1 MTEPNNRLGAAERFL
16 TQIGSDKAKPLG
28 LGARSILL
36 QSATDALGQVALSE
50 ALDIQPRSLRAKL
63 SLDRQ
68 ITDSDLRVAVSAL
81 SSRSDQLARLATSI
95 QEAMA

>member
-1 MTEPNNRLGAAERFL
+1 M
-16 TQIGSDKAKPLG
+16 
-28 LGARSILL
+28 GARVMLL
-36 QSATDALGQVALSE
+36 QSATDALGQAALSD

-68 ITDSDLRVAVSAL
+68 ITDSNLRVAVSAL
-81 SSRSDQLARLATSI
+81 SARSDELARLAASM